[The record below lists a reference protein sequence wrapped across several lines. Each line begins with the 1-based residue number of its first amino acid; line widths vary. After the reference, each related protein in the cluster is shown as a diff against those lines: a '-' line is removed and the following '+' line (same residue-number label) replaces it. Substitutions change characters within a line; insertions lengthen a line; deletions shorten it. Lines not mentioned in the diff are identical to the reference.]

1 MDDDNKICQVY
12 DFTSIKKSIDD
23 KKNTY
28 TEVSQEEWEHCVYI
42 FFYLCVKMV
51 LWEKEERQVFR
62 SLTRQYKQEGYNLKE
77 AKKLAKIETK
87 EIMSDKKAFAIELY
101 EGALNDFD

>member
-42 FFYLCVKMV
+42 FFLFMCENGYDPD
-51 LWEKEERQVFR
+51 
-62 SLTRQYKQEGYNLKE
+62 KQSDMLEFIEDFFPETSNDNEGNE
-77 AKKLAKIETK
+77 
-87 EIMSDKKAFAIELY
+87 D
-101 EGALNDFD
+101 D